1 MSEAHIAKF
10 AEIVVQDP
18 EMYARLGL
26 EQVSDEAGGRAFV
39 SKAIKEA
46 KAAGLEFTEAEGYEW
61 MKEEVASESRG
72 ELSDTQLE
80 AVAGGKGPAKG
91 SIASHAVDNTRT
103 ADQDRN
109 TFKRVLTAI
118 PTMGLSEVPFFR
130 GW

>member
-61 MKEEVASESRG
+61 MKKEAAAVNKG
-72 ELSDTQLE
+72 ELSDSQLE
-80 AVAGGKGPAKG
+80 GVAGGKSRRQQFRDLNRVSEGIQSLGTSELA
-91 SIASHAVDNTRT
+91 
-103 ADQDRN
+103 
-109 TFKRVLTAI
+109 RVLPPI
-118 PTMGLSEVPFFR
+118 PWNRVFS